1 MKTFLVMFLAT
12 LSAAIGETMLSYIL
26 RKIEQPE
33 WREPSQILGWFL
45 QVVTNPYVL
54 IGTTFLVGFFVL
66 YLASL
71 SWADLSF
78 VMPLSALSFVFA
90 AVLAKIILKEE
101 VSWWR
106 WIGISVIMIGIT
118 LVSFDHG
125 HQATGHPTMGGS
137 GVKADLTD

>member
-26 RKIEQPE
+26 RKIEQPD
-33 WREPSQILGWFL
+33 WREPSQIFGWFL

-90 AVLAKIILKEE
+90 TVLAKIILKEE

-106 WIGISVIMIGIT
+106 WIGILVIMIGIT

-125 HQATGHPTMGGS
+125 QQATGHPTIGGV